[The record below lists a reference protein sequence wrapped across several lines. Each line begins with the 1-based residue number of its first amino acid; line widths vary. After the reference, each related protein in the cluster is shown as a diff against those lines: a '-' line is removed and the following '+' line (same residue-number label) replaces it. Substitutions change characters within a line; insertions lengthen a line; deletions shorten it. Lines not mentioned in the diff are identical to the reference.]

1 MKDENIDCDFQ
12 RVDGY
17 LFLAEDDKFETLE
30 KEFKSAGEVNR
41 YFINNF
47 FNIINRQVFL
57 FHGLIGFQYL
67 DLTVAKVLNSQDK
80 LNFIQ

>member
-41 YFINNF
+41 YFINK
-47 FNIINRQVFL
+47 FL
-57 FHGLIGFQYL
+57 IFLIGRYFC
-67 DLTVAKVLNSQDK
+67 
-80 LNFIQ
+80 FMG